1 MGPIRS
7 IVLGVFV
14 CVLHI
19 SLTMLT
25 ACVLLCVVGAALG
38 QSTAPTRKPAGDIEA
53 VLSKKP
59 HYSMLLDLLR
69 TTGLLDELKQ
79 VNQMTLFAPTNAA
92 LSMIP
97 DADYNALKS
106 DTLKLRALLQY
117 HATTDEAWHT
127 QARANDKVF
136 NSLDKNLP
144 IRVNSYREVHT
155 LAAEGVNITEANIHV
170 ANGYVHGIDGVMAP
184 PAGDIIDIINNNPNT
199 SILSKLLANAGLDT
213 VIRADHNITL
223 FAPTDA
229 AFAKLSDE
237 ALTFLQN
244 NPKALQETL
253 LYHVVGKTTLYSIGM
268 RHAMTFDTADKHHDS
283 LMLIEDPANG
293 DVYLNHAKVNTADIS
308 ATNGVIH
315 LLDDVLIP
323 TSTLI
328 SIEDQGLH
336 LG

>member
-1 MGPIRS
+1 MMYP
-7 IVLGVFV
+7 L
-14 CVLHI
+14 C
-19 SLTMLT
+19 
-25 ACVLLCVVGAALG
+25 LLLVATAALG
-38 QSTAPTRKPAGDIEA
+38 QTTPGPTHKPAGNIEA
-53 VLSKKP
+53 VLGKKP
-59 HYSMLLDLLR
+59 HYSMLMDLLKS
-69 TTGLLDELKQ
+69 TGLLDELKQ
-79 VNQMTLFAPTNAA
+79 VNQVTLFAPTNAA

-127 QARANDKVF
+127 NPRQNDRVF

-144 IRVNSYREVHT
+144 IRVNAYKTVHT
-155 LAAEGVNITEANIHV
+155 LAAEGVNITEANIRV

-184 PAGDIIDIINNNPNT
+184 PAGDIIDIINQRPDT
-199 SILSKLLANAGLDT
+199 TILAKLLANAGLDT

-268 RHAMTFDTADKHHDS
+268 RHAMTFDTADRHHDS

-293 DVYLNHAKVNTADIS
+293 DVYLNHAKVSTADVS